1 MENRNK
7 IYIKRSTKNN
17 YMRWAVV
24 NPYGKMI
31 GKGQVDIT
39 NRKHIVQVVNELKR
53 DYHTTTAYQLLTI
66 E

>member
-1 MENRNK
+1 MKNT

-24 NPYGKMI
+24 SPQGRTI
-31 GKGQVDIT
+31 GKGQVSIKRLSDI
-39 NRKHIVQVVNELKR
+39 NSVVNELKR
-53 DYHTTTAYQLLTI
+53 DYHTTTAYQLLTV